1 MAFSVFNEGL
11 AIVAFLFG
19 VCFFT
24 FGAMKLGKG
33 KPDGA
38 GSVFFFCGAVNA
50 IVLAILE
57 AWSVH
62 LYSKGLITMHD
73 LIVRT
78 TVVIFNYIYVFVW
91 TSAGIICAKGQD
103 TMPHCNAALMVGL
116 IMVPYVIQFARW
128 GMYYPAV
135 MAASF
140 AWANWSTVLEAY
152 GKLGPKPVGWTFI
165 IESFYALWVPAAI
178 FILGLPFP

>member
-1 MAFSVFNEGL
+1 MGFSAFNEGL

-19 VCFFT
+19 VCFYT

-38 GSVFFFCGAVNA
+38 GTVFFFCGVVNA

-57 AWSVH
+57 IFSIHQYFEHAIS
-62 LYSKGLITMHD
+62 YKELI
-73 LIVRT
+73 IRT
-78 TVVIFNYIYVFVW
+78 AVVIFNYIYVFVW
-91 TSAGIICAKGQD
+91 TSGGIICMKGQD
-103 TMPHCNAALMVGL
+103 TLPHCNAALMVGL
-116 IMVPYVIQFARW
+116 IMIPYVIQFARW

-165 IESFYALWVPAAI
+165 VESFYALWVPAAI
-178 FILGLPFP
+178 FILGLPLP